1 MTPQQ
6 YLSQLIPF
14 PSVSSESNRPVN
26 ELIAA
31 WLTAMDF
38 ELEWLDY
45 RDDRGVLKSSLAARK
60 GPAGRGMA
68 YCGHTDVV
76 PVQSWSFLHSGPW
89 QPHVTPDRF
98 YGRGSCDMKG
108 SVACMLAAAEA
119 TRTESLRE
127 PLRLIITAD
136 EEIGMFGAAHV
147 AQHSQFYRDMVRER
161 ARTIIGEP
169 TSLDVVH
176 AHKGAQLIIV
186 TSRGRAAH
194 SSTGLGLN
202 ANLAMIPF
210 LAGLKTIHDEMD
222 SDDRWKDHRFTPP
235 HPTMNIGIN
244 DHNGALNITS
254 PTSICTINFRPMPGQ
269 DADAAVRRIQELAE
283 RCGLEFELRFSCDPL
298 FTDPDGEFVAEV
310 LRLADR
316 THSRTV
322 AYGTDGAVLTDLQDV
337 VVLGPGDILQA
348 HTDDEWVAL
357 DQLQRAAELYEK
369 LIRHW
374 CVG

>member
-1 MTPQQ
+1 MTHQE
-6 YLSQLIPF
+6 YLSRLIAF
-14 PSVSSESNRPVN
+14 PSVSTESNRPVHDV
-26 ELIAA
+26 IAA

-45 RDDRGVLKSSLAARK
+45 RDEQGVLKSNLVARK
-60 GPAGRGMA
+60 GPVGRGMA

-76 PVQSWSFLHSGPW
+76 PVRSWSFPVSGPW
-89 QPHVTPDRF
+89 EPHVTDNRL

-108 SVACMLAAAEA
+108 SIACMLAAADA

-136 EEIGMFGAAHV
+136 EEIGMFGASHV
-147 AQHSQFYRDMVRER
+147 AQHSRFYRDMVRER
-161 ARTIIGEP
+161 ARTVIGEP
-169 TSLDVVH
+169 TLLDVVH
-176 AHKGAQLIIV
+176 AHKGSRLMVV

-210 LAGLKTIHDEMD
+210 LAGLRTISDEMD

-235 HPTMNIGIN
+235 TPTMNIGIN

-254 PTSICTINFRPMPGQ
+254 PISICTVNFRPMPGQ
-269 DADAAVRRIQELAE
+269 DADAAVRRIQELAQH
-283 RCGLEFELRFSCDPL
+283 CGVEFELRFSGDPL
-298 FTDPDGEFVAEV
+298 FTDPDGEFVREV
-310 LRLADR
+310 LLLADR

-322 AYGTDGAVLTDLQDV
+322 AYGTDGSLLSELQDI

-348 HTDDEWVAL
+348 HTDDEWISL
-357 DQLQRAAELYEK
+357 DQLQRATRLYEK
-369 LIRHW
+369 LIRQW
-374 CVG
+374 CIS